1 MAGIYLH
8 IPYCKQA
15 CIYCNFHF
23 STSLSN
29 KAALL
34 QAMHKEIELRSAYL
48 NQEIISSIYFGG
60 GTPSLLSI
68 LEINNLL
75 ERIRSTQQVS
85 PNAEIT
91 FEVNPDDLHAVYLE
105 QLKNAGVNRLSI
117 GVQSFF
123 DADMKYMHRAHTAAQ
138 SFEAIEESIR
148 AGFQNISIDLIYGI
162 PDMTL
167 ETWNTNIQYAID
179 YSITHLSCYALTVEP
194 RTQLHHLIAQG
205 KTKAPDDQETIS
217 QFEFLINR
225 ATSSG
230 YEHYEISNFAK
241 PGYES
246 RHNSSYWSGIPYLG
260 IGPAAHS
267 FRNHER
273 QWNVANNQKYVELLS
288 SKQKYFEMEDLDPIK
303 RYNEFI
309 LTRIRTSRGILASEI
324 PMEYY
329 NHFMLQIKPFL
340 EEGTVVYDGKAY
352 ILSLPG
358 KFIADKISMEL
369 FFG

>member
-1 MAGIYLH
+1 
-8 IPYCKQA
+8 
-15 CIYCNFHF
+15 
-23 STSLSN
+23 
-29 KAALL
+29 
-34 QAMHKEIELRSAYL
+34 MHKEIELRSAYL

-148 AGFQNISIDLIYGI
+148 AGFQNISVDLIYGI

-167 ETWNTNIQYAID
+167 VTWNTNIQYAID

-205 KTKAPDDQETIS
+205 KTKAPDDHETIS

-230 YEHYEISNFAK
+230 YVHYEISNFAK